1 MESAPFFKMAANGH
15 IGFLCLFQA
24 STVLKFRNNKKYHC
38 QMTQTFLFH
47 FCYSFVDIKKS
58 RWPPN
63 ANFRYLV
70 SMLKQLISYYN
81 TNVSFGKNVPK
92 DHAYIKICSNLR
104 IKFQNSR
111 WLPAAILDA
120 LYTSIY
126 SGWFCVQ
133 IIFQSNVPFF
143 DMLCQIY
150 HSRKRYTTKKV
161 VFVIQNGHRR
171 PFWKTCQVCSLRT
184 LCCKLY

>member
-1 MESAPFFKMAANGH
+1 MCEGYIVMWWNLHHFSKWLPTAILDFYVYSKQAQYLSSEIIKNIIVRWHKPSYFISA
-15 IGFLCLFQA
+15 IRLLI
-24 STVLKFRNNKKYHC
+24 L
-38 QMTQTFLFH
+38 
-47 FCYSFVDIKKS
+47 KKS

-63 ANFRYLV
+63 AHFRYLV
-70 SMLKQLISYYN
+70 SMLKQLISYYS

-126 SGWFCVQ
+126 SGWFCV
-133 IIFQSNVPFF
+133 
-143 DMLCQIY
+143 
-150 HSRKRYTTKKV
+150 
-161 VFVIQNGHRR
+161 
-171 PFWKTCQVCSLRT
+171 
-184 LCCKLY
+184 